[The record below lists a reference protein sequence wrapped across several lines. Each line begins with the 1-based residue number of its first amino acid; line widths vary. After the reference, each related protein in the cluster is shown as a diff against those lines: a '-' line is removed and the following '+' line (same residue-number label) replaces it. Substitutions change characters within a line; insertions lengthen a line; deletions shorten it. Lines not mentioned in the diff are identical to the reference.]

1 MAISL
6 KSPQEIERMRES
18 GRLVHEALRRCREA
32 CKAGATTAEI
42 DAAAGSVV
50 HENPGSVGLFKWYPT
65 YEEGQGFPAYTCISV
80 NDELVHGIPGGRVLE
95 EGDLVSV
102 DFGIRINGWCG
113 DAATTIPVGRISPER
128 ERLCEVTEH
137 VLRIAIENIRPGR
150 RWSRIAQQMERYAE
164 RAGMGVI
171 KEFVGHG
178 IGRVMHEDPKV
189 PNYLSRD
196 LRKKDIELRP
206 GMVMAVEPMCSLGSE
221 KTETLDDG
229 WTVVMADGRCAA
241 HYEHTLAV
249 TETGCEILT
258 NGK

>member
-6 KSPQEIERMRES
+6 KSIDEIERMREA
-18 GRLVHEALRRCREA
+18 GRLVHEALRRCRAA
-32 CKAGATTAEI
+32 CRAGATTGAV
-42 DAAAGSVV
+42 DAAAGTVV
-50 HENPGSVGLFKWYPT
+50 EENPGSVGLFKWYPT
-65 YEEGQGFPAYTCISV
+65 YKEGEGFPAYTCISV

-113 DAATTIPVGRISPER
+113 DAATTIPVGPISPENA
-128 ERLCEVTEH
+128 RLCEVTEH
-137 VLRIAIENIRPGR
+137 VLQIAIENIRPGR

-189 PNYLSRD
+189 PNFLSRD

-206 GMVMAVEPMCSLGSE
+206 GMVLAVEPMCTLGSE
-221 KTETLDDG
+221 STKTLDDG
-229 WTVVMADGRCAA
+229 WTVVMADGRYAA
-241 HYEHTLAV
+241 HYEHTIAV
-249 TETGCEILT
+249 TDSGCDVLT
-258 NGK
+258 NGN